1 MSHSGLGDIL
11 CYFCIAEC
19 FGTGFKY
26 TRMTDNK
33 EDATKKGEHKEA
45 TTTAPAKKKEEEE
58 PPTKQ
63 QQQEERGGALIE
75 WINHHGHT
83 INVLA
88 TAAVEDHN
96 SRLLLIYLDKNAK
109 VLACDHLS
117 DAIATAMF
125 PDEYPSASAS
135 AILTAHEDNAKAKA
149 AGGTGKE
156 FKWCVLTA
164 FIDSTKEIVWSAMP
178 FQKRYMHLKRT
189 ADSSVH
195 QLSFTE
201 VVHSVLKPL
210 VVIT

>member
-1 MSHSGLGDIL
+1 MSNLGIGDIL
-11 CYFCIAEC
+11 CALCISEC
-19 FGTGFKY
+19 ISIGFLS
-26 TRMTDNK
+26 TMTDNNSKK
-33 EDATKKGEHKEA
+33 EDATKKGEHKEE
-45 TTTAPAKKKEEEE
+45 TTTPAKKEGEEQ
-58 PPTKQ
+58 PPTK

-125 PDEYPSASAS
+125 PDEYPSARAS
-135 AILTAHEDNAKAKA
+135 AILTANEDNAKAKA

-164 FIDSTKEIVWSAMP
+164 FIDSTKEIVWSALP

-201 VVHSVLKPL
+201 VVHRVLKPP

>member
-1 MSHSGLGDIL
+1 MSRSGLGDIL
-11 CYFCIAEC
+11 CDFCIAEC

-33 EDATKKGEHKEA
+33 EDTAKKGEHKE
-45 TTTAPAKKKEEEE
+45 TTPTAAKKEEEE
-58 PPTKQ
+58 PQTKQ
-63 QQQEERGGALIE
+63 QQEEERGGALIE

-96 SRLLLIYLDKNAK
+96 SRLILVYLDKNVK

-125 PDEYPSASAS
+125 PDEYPAAKASAV
-135 AILTAHEDNAKAKA
+135 LTANEDNNKAKA

-164 FIDSTKEIVWSAMP
+164 FIDSTKEIAWSAMP

-201 VVHSVLKPL
+201 VVHRVLKP
-210 VVIT
+210 VTVAV